1 MKLELRSVPAV
12 PAPSTL
18 REEGDE
24 SPIFVVSGL
33 ATALSEDRGAVL
45 MRLRLVINEEV
56 WLVLS
61 PSAAQQLLE
70 QLDGTLSDYKE
81 AIAALTRTDGQ

>member
-12 PAPSTL
+12 PAPRTL

-24 SPIFVVSGL
+24 SPIFVVTGL

-45 MRLRLVINEEV
+45 MRLRLVINEEA

-61 PSAAQQLLE
+61 PSAAEQLPE
-70 QLDGTLSDYKE
+70 HLDGTLSDYGE
-81 AIAALTRTDGQ
+81 AIATPARTD